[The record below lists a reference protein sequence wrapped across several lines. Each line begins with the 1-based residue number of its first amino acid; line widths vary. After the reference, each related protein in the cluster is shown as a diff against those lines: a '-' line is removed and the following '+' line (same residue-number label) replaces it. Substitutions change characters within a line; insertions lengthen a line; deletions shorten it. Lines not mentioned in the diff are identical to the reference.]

1 VTQTNL
7 AVLTFAFQKAGIVD
21 ELQSP
26 TAAQAANGLT
36 IMNGYLLSQNVDGM
50 RLGYYPQ
57 TNLQAN
63 IPIKDADIY
72 DVQLILIPQIATAY
86 GITLSDPVLIGMI
99 DNAERRLTKRSI
111 QLVESDLG
119 ELSRPQGGP
128 WGGPNWL

>member
-1 VTQTNL
+1 MTQTNL

-36 IMNGYLLSQNVDGM
+36 IMNDFLLTQNVDGM

-57 TNLQAN
+57 TNLQSN
-63 IPIKDADIY
+63 IPIKDADIG
-72 DVQLILIPQIATAY
+72 DVKLILIPQIAVAY
-86 GITLSDPVLIGMI
+86 GITLADPVLLDLISE
-99 DNAERRLTKRSI
+99 ASRRLTKRSI
-111 QLVESDLG
+111 QLVECDLG